1 MEKHIISM
9 LNLFSMKNHW
19 FLNYL
24 YWVSIINVNCH
35 YMVESMHNLVLL
47 HSECF
52 GYGPKYMV
60 ANLFSVNLLLPKYF
74 KNHPKNPIKMH
85 VSIFLGI

>member
-1 MEKHIISM
+1 
-9 LNLFSMKNHW
+9 
-19 FLNYL
+19 
-24 YWVSIINVNCH
+24 
-35 YMVESMHNLVLL
+35 MVESMHNLVLL